1 MASAPDI
8 DAPPSIRRRST
19 RVRLAGL
26 GVLVLLAA
34 TVMGLLYLVYYT
46 IEAERIEREQV
57 NSTSQ
62 VLLEIRNVGRNALS
76 AETGQRGYFIT
87 LDRSYLEPYQV
98 ARERHEASLR
108 QLRDAFGGNVNARQA
123 RLLGTVEEL
132 AAQKFAELDAS
143 VALMESGDLM
153 GARSMIL
160 TDEGKDTMDRLRSA
174 LRELE
179 LIETRILN
187 DAADQTARAE
197 AMVLPLL
204 ALLLIVLLIALI
216 FAYLLLTRTV
226 RAEAE
231 AAQASALAEARDRAD
246 LLAKELNHRVKN
258 LFAVI
263 LAIVQMSARGKPEA
277 QAVARSI
284 ADRIRALLTAHEVTQ
299 GHSSEPVASLEKL
312 IETTLAPY
320 RSEDLLAQLEGPE
333 ILIASEQATPLGL
346 VLHEMTTNAVKYGAW
361 ANGGT
366 IAVNW
371 ACEEG
376 DIVIEWRE
384 RGAGGA
390 EPSERQ
396 GFGSMLMTS
405 SARQLRG
412 EVERRFTEE
421 GAAIDIRF
429 PAPVKPAASAENHG

>member
-1 MASAPDI
+1 MASAPDT
-8 DAPPSIRRRST
+8 DAPPSVRRRST

-46 IEAERIEREQV
+46 IAAERVEREQV

-62 VLLEIRNVGRNALS
+62 ILLEIRNVGRNALS

-87 LDRSYLEPYQV
+87 LDEAYLEPYRV
-98 ARERHEASLR
+98 ARERHDASLN
-108 QLRDAFGGNVNARQA
+108 QLREAFGEDVNPRQA
-123 RLLGTVEEL
+123 QLLGDVERL
-132 AAQKFAELDAS
+132 ADQKFTELDAS
-143 VALMESGDLM
+143 VALLENRDLI
-153 GARSMIL
+153 GARTMIL
-160 TDEGKDTMDRLRSA
+160 TDEGKDTMNRLRVA

-179 LIETRILN
+179 LMETRILN
-187 DAADQTARAE
+187 SAVDQSARAE

-204 ALLLIVLLIALI
+204 GLLLIVLLIALI

-277 QAVARSI
+277 KEVVGSI
-284 ADRIRALLTAHEVTQ
+284 SDRIRALLTAHEVTQ
-299 GHSSEPVASLEKL
+299 GHSSEPVALLEKL

-320 RSEDLLAQLEGPE
+320 RSDELVAKLDGPE

-366 IAVNW
+366 ILVNW
-371 ACEEG
+371 RRENG
-376 DIVIEWRE
+376 DIVIQWRE
-384 RGAGGA
+384 HGARIA
-390 EPSERQ
+390 EPGERQ

-412 EVERRFTEE
+412 EVERRFTDE

-429 PAPVKPAASAENHG
+429 PAPVKPSESAENHG